1 MFFYFCS
8 SKLIIKGFVRIFSF
22 PFLLFLNELNQ
33 DNEVI
38 NIKIPFKI
46 STPPR
51 SELFRKERISLNGSD
66 RI

>member
-1 MFFYFCS
+1 MFCYFSS

-22 PFLLFLNELNQ
+22 SFLFFLNELNQ

-46 STPPR
+46 STPLR
-51 SELFRKERISLNGSD
+51 DELLRRERISLNGSD